1 MSLLEPMMAEEK
13 NASSDGRD
21 GNSRTVFVWG
31 KIIMVNIEGEK
42 QNIIPQQYKTNM
54 TRGRAGHVTLPCEW
68 GSKCG
73 GVDQAR
79 TCTPLIYPRK
89 KKSHFVEWGGGKG
102 VFTVVSPKNGT
113 ACRLTTPL
121 PPLLSG
127 KNQRSPSTALHVP
140 YPPPK
145 NKPFVKWGGGNRGG
159 SPWRC
164 PRTTLQVAYPPLEK
178 PTIRVMGGEGE
189 GGVHRGIAQAW
200 HCTSPI
206 PPLPP
211 PHVRDN

>member
-145 NKPFVKWGGGNRGG
+145 NKPFVKWGGGE
-159 SPWRC
+159 
-164 PRTTLQVAYPPLEK
+164 QVVIILWLSCLFYLK
-178 PTIRVMGGEGE
+178 SLVIVF
-189 GGVHRGIAQAW
+189 
-200 HCTSPI
+200 
-206 PPLPP
+206 
-211 PHVRDN
+211 

>member
-1 MSLLEPMMAEEK
+1 MSLSLV
-13 NASSDGRD
+13 S
-21 GNSRTVFVWG
+21 
-31 KIIMVNIEGEK
+31 
-42 QNIIPQQYKTNM
+42 
-54 TRGRAGHVTLPCEW
+54 
-68 GSKCG
+68 G
-73 GVDQAR
+73 GVSVAASTKHGHAR
-79 TCTPLIYPRK
+79 RLSTPEK

-178 PTIRVMGGEGE
+178 PTIRVMGG
-189 GGVHRGIAQAW
+189 GGKGVFTVALHKHGTARRR
-200 HCTSPI
+200 SPPS
-206 PPLPP
+206 PPLMSGIIK
-211 PHVRDN
+211 N

>member
-1 MSLLEPMMAEEK
+1 
-13 NASSDGRD
+13 
-21 GNSRTVFVWG
+21 
-31 KIIMVNIEGEK
+31 MVNIEGEK

-89 KKSHFVEWGGGKG
+89 KKITFRGMGGGKG
-102 VFTVVSPKNGT
+102 GVHRGVAQERHSMSPHHTPTPTPVREKSTFPKHGTSRPLSPPEEQALRKMGGGEQGGFTVALPKNDT
-113 ACRLTTPL
+113 ASRLS
-121 PPLLSG
+121 PPRKTHHSC
-127 KNQRSPSTALHVP
+127 N
-140 YPPPK
+140 
-145 NKPFVKWGGGNRGG
+145 GGG
-159 SPWRC
+159 
-164 PRTTLQVAYPPLEK
+164 
-178 PTIRVMGGEGE
+178 GE